1 MNDATRWN
9 ARKLKFLKPLHET
22 CARKKMKTCTVH
34 DWESANTITENE
46 KTLERNWHPNRTP
59 VTEYRTMAMSKT
71 SGLFNYNFKRFKCFS
86 FSICIAIPSL
96 SSSAASLFM
105 LRNILNNSSF
115 LSLSISELRLLIS
128 FLPFTTFMRI
138 YPNEFVF
145 DESKI
150 GKNNKS
156 FFPHSQFMLV
166 SFWHAKSAQ
175 TQSTGDCSLSHAPFS
190 YYFFLALKTI
200 FKSRRIRLQPWI
212 VDGKIVF
219 WKGFY
224 P

>member
-1 MNDATRWN
+1 
-9 ARKLKFLKPLHET
+9 
-22 CARKKMKTCTVH
+22 
-34 DWESANTITENE
+34 
-46 KTLERNWHPNRTP
+46 
-59 VTEYRTMAMSKT
+59 MAMSKT

-115 LSLSISELRLLIS
+115 LSFSISELRLLIS

-156 FFPHSQFMLV
+156 FFSIHNAGIIL
-166 SFWHAKSAQ
+166 ACKK
-175 TQSTGDCSLSHAPFS
+175 CSDTIYWRLFPFS
-190 YYFFLALKTI
+190 RSIFLLLFSGSQNNI
-200 FKSRRIRLQPWI
+200 Q
-212 VDGKIVF
+212 V
-219 WKGFY
+219 
-224 P
+224 